1 MNLLQVE
8 LAKAKKRITK
18 AIRKHIECH
27 NVTLEFNGWA
37 ITAHAWSEDSDIIAT
52 VRAQPND
59 TINQV
64 VQRVHKEL
72 GRKFIVEDYMIP
84 F

>member
-18 AIRKHIECH
+18 AVRKHIECD
-27 NVTLEFNGWA
+27 NVTVG
-37 ITAHAWSEDSDIIAT
+37 HDAWGIHIHVWQDSDIIASVHT
-52 VRAQPND
+52 EQPND
-59 TINQV
+59 TTNQV

-72 GRKFIVEDYMIP
+72 GRKFVVTDDMIP